1 MNIYHERSRWGRGN
15 GGLAQVE
22 GEIIQACDVIAK
34 EQPSVF
40 VEVGSLFGA
49 SLYIYAGACSPGATI
64 ISVDVGQE
72 EVALRRAILK
82 LREEGFDA
90 HYVRG
95 RSENPVTIGVVVEI
109 LKGREVELLHIDGD
123 HSEEGAFRDW
133 QNYSP
138 MVSRGGLVMFHDI
151 SDRHADA
158 EVHKVW
164 QKVKGEKF
172 AEFICSRVGI
182 GITWKD

>member
-1 MNIYHERSRWGRGN
+1 MDSYLKRSQWGRGN

-49 SLYIYAGACSPGATI
+49 SLYVYAGVCSPGATI
-64 ISVDVGQE
+64 ISIDVGQE
-72 EVALRRAILK
+72 EAALRRAVSK
-82 LREEGFDA
+82 LQEEGFDA
-90 HYVRG
+90 HFVKG
-95 RSENPVTIGVVVEI
+95 RSEDPATVDAVKGILRGQTIG
-109 LKGREVELLHIDGD
+109 LLHIDGD
-123 HSEEGAFRDW
+123 HSEEGALRDW
-133 QNYSP
+133 KNYSP
-138 MVSRGGLVMFHDI
+138 MVNKGGMVMFHDI

-164 QKVKGEKF
+164 RKVKGERF
-172 AEFICSRVGI
+172 VEFSRSRVGI
-182 GITWKD
+182 GITWKA